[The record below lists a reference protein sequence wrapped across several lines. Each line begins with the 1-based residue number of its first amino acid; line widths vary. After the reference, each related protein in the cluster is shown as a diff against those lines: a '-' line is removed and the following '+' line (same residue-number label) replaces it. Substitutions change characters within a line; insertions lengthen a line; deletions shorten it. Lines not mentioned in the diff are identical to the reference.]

1 MDTALCPV
9 ECVNSACTPPDF
21 IERNGAWLLTMIGIV
36 GGGMGA
42 VLTYFLK
49 SRCTYID
56 VCCVKCR
63 RDPLPLQETDIS
75 KKVVEREEAV

>member
-1 MDTALCPV
+1 MESIVCPV

-21 IERNGAWLLTMIGIV
+21 IERNGTWLLTMIGVV
-36 GGGMGA
+36 GGGLGA

-49 SRCTYID
+49 SRCTSID

-63 RDPLPLQETDIS
+63 RDPLPVTGAETIS
-75 KKVVEREEAV
+75 NKPEGDSV

>member
-1 MDTALCPV
+1 MDIVCPV

-21 IERNGAWLLTMIGIV
+21 IERNGTWLLTMIGVV
-36 GGGMGA
+36 GGGLGA

-49 SRCTYID
+49 SRCTDID

-63 RDPLPLQETDIS
+63 RDPLPVSEVCNIS
-75 KKVVEREEAV
+75 NKPEGDPV